1 MKKIAY
7 ILSIVLALV
16 FLSTGMGYS
25 RNTNISRKEKRRLEH
40 LRKKKDRKKDLALS
54 ELYYAN
60 LLKKK
65 YFVFTA
71 DFAVNDEGVSFI
83 TDPQINFVS
92 VIGDSITFQFGR
104 DGRIGWNGVGGITAH
119 GTVKDYKFN
128 AGNKNNSGMTV
139 TASAMMN
146 VPSMPPNFTLYVSD
160 DGTAQLV
167 LQTGNGEMLTLSGR
181 IFAPGNAGIY
191 EGQSLL

>member
-7 ILSIVLALV
+7 ILNMVLV
-16 FLSTGMGYS
+16 MIFLSTGMVYS
-25 RNTNISRKEKRRLEH
+25 QNIRISRKERRKLEH
-40 LRKKKDRKKDLALS
+40 LRKKKNHKKDLLLS
-54 ELYYAN
+54 KQYYYN

-71 DFAVNDEGVSFI
+71 DFAVNDEGVSFV
-83 TDPQINFVS
+83 TNPQINFVS

-119 GTVKDYKFN
+119 GTVNDYKFN
-128 AGNKNNSGMTV
+128 PGNKKGGMIV
-139 TASAMMN
+139 TSSAIMN
-146 VPSMPPNFTLYVSD
+146 GPTLTPSFTLYVSD

-167 LQTGNGEMLTLSGR
+167 LQTGNGEILTLTGR
-181 IFAPGNAGIY
+181 IYSPQNSGVF
-191 EGQSLL
+191 EGESMF